1 MRSNNFNQIIRY
13 SEEVRDSN
21 KPAIGLRIVSMSEN
35 RLRLEPWTEVRGILD
50 SLDEDAL
57 YATISGNTIA
67 FPAELIAALKS
78 FLGKRVAVLRTD
90 DQFKPYRWR
99 LLD

>member
-1 MRSNNFNQIIRY
+1 MS
-13 SEEVRDSN
+13 DS
-21 KPAIGLRIVSMSEN
+21 
-35 RLRLEPWTEVRGILD
+35 RLRLESWAEVHGRLE
-50 SLDEDAL
+50 SLNENVPS
-57 YATISGNTIA
+57 ATISGNTIA
-67 FPAELIAALKS
+67 FPAELKTALKP